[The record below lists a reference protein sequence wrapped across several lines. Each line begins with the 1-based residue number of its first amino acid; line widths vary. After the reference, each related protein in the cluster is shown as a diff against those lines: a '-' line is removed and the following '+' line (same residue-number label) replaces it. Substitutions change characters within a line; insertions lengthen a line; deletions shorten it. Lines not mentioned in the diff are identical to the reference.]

1 MKQEIK
7 DKIITRILNLFKI
20 KSIVTF
26 VFLGLTIYSAV
37 KMVNLPEWLVPIIA
51 MGLKELFDKD
61 KVTSTKENKEE

>member
-1 MKQEIK
+1 MKQETK

-61 KVTSTKENKEE
+61 KTKNNKEGE